1 MYDSRRHDHLCQG
14 RTFLD
19 LTKRSPLE
27 GKILCK
33 FRSQSSSDITTEP
46 ASSSSSSDSGSP
58 APWEP
63 SDETSREDDT
73 KLEDTIFALSGQ
85 GGKWL
90 KEVDVATTN
99 DEDADP
105 CAAVLRGWQRAWYK
119 LMGQWTS
126 RNAKVEYT
134 RRNWASNISF
144 KTFQSLRSDV
154 DIVRRLG
161 LVNDNNIICTTN
173 ITMFR

>member
-14 RTFLD
+14 KAFLD
-19 LTKRSPLE
+19 VTKRSPLE
-27 GKILCK
+27 GNISK
-33 FRSQSSSDITTEP
+33 FRSQSSSGFTTEP
-46 ASSSSSSDSGSP
+46 ASSSSSPDSGSL

-63 SDETSREDDT
+63 SDETIREDDT
-73 KLEDTIFALSGQ
+73 ELEDTIFALTVQ
-85 GGKWL
+85 RGKWL
-90 KEVDVATTN
+90 KEVDVATAN
-99 DEDADP
+99 DEGADP
-105 CAAVLRGWQRAWYK
+105 CAAVLRGWQRAWCK

-126 RNAKVEYT
+126 RNVKVEYT

-154 DIVRRLG
+154 DIVRKLG